1 MTELLHDIEVQKHLL
16 TFLLG
21 IARIYIFIAF
31 IPFFGPQLNTSVTLP
46 LTLALYI
53 PLHPMLYTQY
63 TPYNLGITEDL
74 IYYLILLIKEIFLG
88 FTLAFI
94 ISNIFYIALGV
105 GIIVDN
111 QRGASMAI
119 SSDLLTNNEA
129 TPLGT
134 ILFLAVITLF
144 FTSGA
149 FVNFIS
155 LYYST
160 YVYWSIFDL
169 FPALL
174 STKFSSFISTQL
186 DFLMLNIVLVSAPF
200 ILISLLS
207 DIALGIINR
216 FSPQLNVFILS
227 MPIKSGI
234 CALLIIFYFGPFIN
248 HQKEIFAYISTFI
261 RTLIAF

>member
-1 MTELLHDIEVQKHLL
+1 MIEILQDIEIQKHLL

-21 IARIYIFIAF
+21 IARIFIFIAF
-31 IPFFGPQLNTSVTLP
+31 VPFLGPQLNTSVSLP
-46 LTLALYI
+46 LTIALYI

-63 TPYNLGITEDL
+63 TPFNLGITDDL
-74 IYYLILLIKEIFLG
+74 IAYLILLLKEIFLG
-88 FTLAFI
+88 FILAFVI
-94 ISNIFYIALGV
+94 ANIFYIALGV

-119 SSDLLTNNEA
+119 GNDLLTNNEA

-134 ILFLAVITLF
+134 ILFLAVVTLF
-144 FTSGA
+144 FSSGA
-149 FVNFIS
+149 FVNFLS
-155 LYYST
+155 LYYQT

-169 FPALL
+169 FPTIL
-174 STKFSSFISTQL
+174 STKFSSFISNQL

-207 DIALGIINR
+207 DVALGIINR

-248 HQKEIFAYISTFI
+248 HQKEIFSYINTFI
-261 RTLIAF
+261 RNLIAF